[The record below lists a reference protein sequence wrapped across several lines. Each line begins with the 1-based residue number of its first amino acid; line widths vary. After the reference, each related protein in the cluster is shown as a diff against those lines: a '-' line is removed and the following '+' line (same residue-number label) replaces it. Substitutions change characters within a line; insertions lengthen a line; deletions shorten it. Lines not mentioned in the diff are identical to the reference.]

1 MENRIKPDRSRRD
14 FLSRAAGVGALAA
27 IGDALAQD
35 KPAAASAPAP
45 AAPAGTIGNDV
56 IKREKHAA
64 MQYHS
69 ERPLTGSVPAH
80 EHDFDVT
87 PNDRMFVR
95 NNLLNPDIDA
105 AQHRL
110 TVKGLVDKELSFSLD
125 ELKKAFPTVTLRGM
139 LECAGAGRTNYLP
152 AASGT
157 PWSQT
162 GGMGCPAWT
171 GVRLADLLKAAGLKS
186 GAAHV
191 AGQGGDPGMIAT
203 AAPVIRSVPLAKAME
218 ENTLIAWDMNG
229 APLPKVHGYP
239 LRLVVPGWVGSA
251 STKWVTTLHVLDAPF
266 KGTYMTSS
274 YVMPKWP
281 VEPGQKMPPDTVSAE
296 AWPVKSMITFP
307 APNARVKGSE
317 RITLRG
323 RAWVGEG
330 SIDRVEISVDE
341 GVTWQRARLAS
352 RGDRYAWRTFTFDY
366 QPPRFG
372 YMTFVARAWDDRGN
386 AQPMVSAWNPLGYF
400 WNGVHRVGVLVEA

>member
-45 AAPAGTIGNDV
+45 AAPAGTIGNDA

-125 ELKKAFPTVTLRGM
+125 ELKKAFP
-139 LECAGAGRTNYLP
+139 P
-152 AASGT
+152 
-157 PWSQT
+157 
-162 GGMGCPAWT
+162 
-171 GVRLADLLKAAGLKS
+171 
-186 GAAHV
+186 
-191 AGQGGDPGMIAT
+191 
-203 AAPVIRSVPLAKAME
+203 
-218 ENTLIAWDMNG
+218 
-229 APLPKVHGYP
+229 
-239 LRLVVPGWVGSA
+239 
-251 STKWVTTLHVLDAPF
+251 
-266 KGTYMTSS
+266 
-274 YVMPKWP
+274 
-281 VEPGQKMPPDTVSAE
+281 
-296 AWPVKSMITFP
+296 
-307 APNARVKGSE
+307 
-317 RITLRG
+317 
-323 RAWVGEG
+323 
-330 SIDRVEISVDE
+330 
-341 GVTWQRARLAS
+341 
-352 RGDRYAWRTFTFDY
+352 
-366 QPPRFG
+366 
-372 YMTFVARAWDDRGN
+372 
-386 AQPMVSAWNPLGYF
+386 
-400 WNGVHRVGVLVEA
+400 